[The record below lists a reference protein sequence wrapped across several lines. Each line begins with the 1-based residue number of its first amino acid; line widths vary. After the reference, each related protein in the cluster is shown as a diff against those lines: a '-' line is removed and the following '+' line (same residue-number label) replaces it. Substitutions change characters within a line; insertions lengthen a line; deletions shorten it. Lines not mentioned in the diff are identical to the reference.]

1 MKEKRDINACD
12 LSVADRGA
20 LQDVTLAIS
29 NGQAGR
35 EEEEDTGEGGKVVR
49 GKGRKGEGKRTASI
63 SDVCWV
69 Q

>member
-1 MKEKRDINACD
+1 MNTKVFVVNCAWDLRIQMKEKRDINACD

-35 EEEEDTGEGGKVVR
+35 EEEEDTGEGGKVTR
-49 GKGRKGEGKRTASI
+49 
-63 SDVCWV
+63 
-69 Q
+69 